1 MENHKEIKSILK
13 ELSQM
18 KKQSLFLIITV
29 ILLTLSACTKK
40 NNKYLADEKAGIEY
54 YQNGSYDKAL
64 ASLKKAY
71 GSGSMEAAYYLGE
84 MYRQGNGV
92 EKNKVVSCN
101 YYQKSAEGGSK
112 KAFLKAGTCHIPDT
126 RDGEGFKETFKWFKK
141 ASEEL
146 KKTDLDESEEK
157 DLYIKLGIM
166 YYGGKGTL
174 QDFSE
179 AAKWFEKAAEMG
191 DAYSQGGLALL
202 YYSGDGV
209 LTDRKKARYWAEKA
223 AAQGDD
229 TGELVLGM
237 LNQYSLPPEQNLEK
251 AAKWYLKSAAQGNTA
266 AQHQLA
272 VMYEKGEGVPQDLKK
287 ARYYYEEAA
296 KSKYEEPKKALE
308 EFNARY
314 QSKN

>member
-1 MENHKEIKSILK
+1 MESHKEIKSILK

-18 KKQSLFLIITV
+18 KKQSLFLIIIAM
-29 ILLTLSACTKK
+29 ILTISACTEKEY
-40 NNKYLADEKAGIEY
+40 KYLADEKAGIEY

-92 EKNKVVSCN
+92 EKDRIVSCN
-101 YYQKSAEGGSK
+101 YYQKSAEGGNR
-112 KAFLKAGTCHIPDT
+112 KAFLRAGTCHIPDT

-146 KKTDLDESEEK
+146 KETDLNEAEK
-157 DLYIKLGIM
+157 KDMYIRLGIM
-166 YYGGKGTL
+166 YYAGKGTL
-174 QDFSE
+174 QDWSE

-191 DAYSQGGLALL
+191 DSYSQGGLALL

-223 AAQGDD
+223 AAQGNS
-229 TGELVLGM
+229 TGEGILGM
-237 LNQYSLPPEQNLEK
+237 LYQYSLPPDKDMRK
-251 AAKWYLKSAAQGNTA
+251 AVYWYKKSADQGNPIS
-266 AQHQLA
+266 QYQLA
-272 VMYEKGEGVPQDLKK
+272 VIYENGDGVPKNLEK
-287 ARYYYEEAA
+287 ARYYYEQAS
-296 KSKYEEPKKALE
+296 KSKYDLTKNSLK
-308 EFNARY
+308 EFESRNKSL
-314 QSKN
+314 Q

>member
-1 MENHKEIKSILK
+1 MNIVIFRKFH
-13 ELSQM
+13 QM
-18 KKQSLFLIITV
+18 KNKSLFLLLIAV
-29 ILLTLSACTKK
+29 LLTISACTEKD
-40 NNKYLADEKAGIEY
+40 NKYLADEKAGIEY

-71 GSGSMEAAYYLGE
+71 SSGSMEAAYYLGE

-92 EKNKVVSCN
+92 EKDKVVSCN
-101 YYQKSAEGGSK
+101 YYQKSAEEGNK
-112 KAFLKAGTCHIPDT
+112 KAFLKAGFCHIPDT

-157 DLYIKLGIM
+157 DLYIRLGIM

-191 DAYSQGGLALL
+191 DAYSQGVLALL

-209 LTDRKKARYWAEKA
+209 LTNREKARYWAEKA
-223 AAQGDD
+223 AAQGDN
-229 TGELVLGM
+229 TGEAVLGM
-237 LNQYSLPPEQNLEK
+237 LNQYSLPPEKDMQK
-251 AAKWYLKSAAQGNTA
+251 AIAWYKKSADQGNPIS
-266 AQHQLA
+266 QYQLA
-272 VMYEKGEGVPQDLKK
+272 VIYENGDGVPKNLEK
-287 ARYYYEEAA
+287 ARYYYEQAS
-296 KSKYEEPKKALE
+296 KSKYDLTKNSLK
-308 EFNARY
+308 EFELRNKSL
-314 QSKN
+314 Q